1 MQSKIHLLHLITGL
15 GCGGA
20 EKMVFQLC
28 KYSDAEQFK
37 ISVVGINGT
46 DYFFS
51 KLNRL
56 PINLSI
62 LGLNKN
68 PFIFFNGVRSLNK
81 FIRNHKIQI
90 IHAHLFHA
98 MVMACIVKI
107 LNPKIEILW
116 TSHSSGMISKFRS
129 LIVYFTRLLRRQDI
143 ILQTHL
149 RLWYNTYIFSVIPN
163 GIEPPIDFKSLPKFD
178 IFTFISVGSL
188 NKFKNH
194 IFLID
199 LFSKIN
205 SFDFKLLI
213 VGSGPEE
220 KILKNRINELGLS
233 EKIILLGEQEDVF
246 ALMTQ
251 SHCFLLPSLRE
262 GLPLTIL
269 ESAYAKLPVI
279 TSSIISLQNLISKDE
294 GYVVPFNQFEETI
307 YLVVNN
313 YSQAEEKSKRFYVRA
328 KNDFNILKCT
338 KNHEQLYRFVLNA

>member
-1 MQSKIHLLHLITGL
+1 MQSKINLLHLITGL
-15 GCGGA
+15 SCGGA
-20 EKMVFQLC
+20 EKMVYQLC
-28 KYSDAEQFK
+28 KYSDAEKFK
-37 ISVVGINGT
+37 VSVVGIDGT

-51 KLNRL
+51 KLKIL

-68 PFIFFNGVRSLNK
+68 PFIFLNGIFLLNK
-81 FIRNHKIQI
+81 FIREHKIEI

-98 MVMACIVKI
+98 MVMACIVKA

-116 TSHSSGMISKFRS
+116 TSHSSRMISRFRS
-129 LIVYFTRLLRRQDI
+129 FIVYFTRLLRSQDI

-149 RLWYNTYIFSVIPN
+149 RLWYNTSIFSVIPN
-163 GIEPPIDFKSLPKFD
+163 GIEPPIKSKSLPKFD

-194 IFLID
+194 IFLIE

-205 SFDFKLLI
+205 SFNFKLLI

-233 EKIILLGEQEDVF
+233 KKIELLGQQDDVF
-246 ALMTQ
+246 TLMTQ
-251 SHCFLLPSLRE
+251 SHCLLLPSLRE
-262 GLPLTIL
+262 GLPLTVL
-269 ESAYAKLPVI
+269 ESAYAKLPI
-279 TSSIISLQNLISKDE
+279 IASSIISLQNLISKDE
-294 GYVVPFNQFEETI
+294 GYVVPLNQFEESI

-313 YSQAEEKSKRFYVRA
+313 YSHAKEKSQRFYVRV
-328 KNDFNILKCT
+328 KNNFNILQCT
-338 KNHEQLYRFVLNA
+338 RNHEQLYRLVLNA

>member
-1 MQSKIHLLHLITGL
+1 
-15 GCGGA
+15 
-20 EKMVFQLC
+20 
-28 KYSDAEQFK
+28 
-37 ISVVGINGT
+37 
-46 DYFFS
+46 
-51 KLNRL
+51 
-56 PINLSI
+56 
-62 LGLNKN
+62 
-68 PFIFFNGVRSLNK
+68 
-81 FIRNHKIQI
+81 
-90 IHAHLFHA
+90 
-98 MVMACIVKI
+98 
-107 LNPKIEILW
+107 
-116 TSHSSGMISKFRS
+116 
-129 LIVYFTRLLRRQDI
+129 
-143 ILQTHL
+143 
-149 RLWYNTYIFSVIPN
+149 
-163 GIEPPIDFKSLPKFD
+163 
-178 IFTFISVGSL
+178 
-188 NKFKNH
+188 
-194 IFLID
+194 LID

-205 SFDFKLLI
+205 SFSFNLLI

-328 KNDFNILKCT
+328 KNDFNILKCS